1 MDNEK
6 KSRISVSSPLGQKL
20 NYLDSYLLTKD
31 LSLENLFGL
40 DKEEIER
47 KILDMPSSSW
57 GQKKRKDYL
66 RKVSQYFHFKDELL
80 LNDEHKVSELPTYEE
95 IKVPQLLFK
104 IRTLQDYL
112 IENYEITL
120 DRALSTSERKLE
132 EILSGKKSPDKS
144 FLSKVAAYF
153 SLPLHILVNDD
164 ETLPLDKIVID
175 KDLVSIQRNDIE
187 NELLKQKEKRSF
199 KRNWLIL
206 SHPSRIKLVLTTLA
220 VVLPLIGYTAYCAA
234 VLIKDRVSSV
244 NSYVA
249 EQTLSDE
256 EKTIIA
262 NQDALLESRGQSYQV
277 EVDIGINVAKITNV
291 SNSGMSFNPTI
302 QLFFDFD
309 NEEYFRMVYA
319 KENSQDYDEEH
330 SFVTDNPARY
340 RNDDFGFNEST
351 GTFYKSGDGVPD
363 YMQLDGYSIDSE
375 IAGDEKHEAVN
386 FYSNTYQEL
395 ANKIYDEY
403 GNWKNS
409 DAQWDA
415 LDANGLVEAQIYEK
429 VIANYPGK
437 TSSNNYPDNETL
449 FSVGHYS
456 GSFDADAFSYEY
468 VTPYAL
474 TDPEGNV
481 TYRYFMSM
489 SFSCSIAKVYS
500 SPRYPLDSVSFT
512 IPITSEKMTYQYLK
526 YNPVDY
532 VDLTKEQEIRSA
544 DPDYGEGYTCSID
557 ANYYSSGTGTNF
569 KISTGYKLFE
579 TSEIKSVSKKVVCR
593 PLTVSDS
600 EVDAVSDTIS
610 DSSKVFFYSEF
621 QMTLHANR
629 SGISLFLQ
637 AFINLFAV
645 VIWIVIAFY
654 DQSYHNE
661 DAIGMLGTGLFGAIS
676 SILVGLS
683 MVSEAGMFSLITM
696 INIFTLAVILIMTIH
711 SILAKRAKITGDKA
725 AIAYNGVRLR
735 VLFYALTI
743 CTIVMFVA
751 LPFISY
757 IFF

>member
-1 MDNEK
+1 MNKDV
-6 KSRISVSSPLGQKL
+6 KSRISDSTSLGKKL
-20 NYLDSYLLTKD
+20 NYLDTYLLEND
-31 LSLENLFGL
+31 LSLEKLFGL
-40 DKEEIER
+40 DVDEINK
-47 KILDMPSSSW
+47 KILETSW
-57 GQKKRKDYL
+57 GERKRKDYL
-66 RKVSQYFHFKDELL
+66 KKVAQYFHLKDELL
-80 LNDEHKVSELPTYEE
+80 LSDEHKVDELPSYEE

-104 IRTLQDYL
+104 IRALDKYLQ
-112 IENYEITL
+112 ENYEITL
-120 DRALSTSERKLE
+120 DRALSISPRKLD
-132 EILSGKKSPDKS
+132 EILSGEKNPDKS
-144 FLSKVAAYF
+144 FLSKISAYF
-153 SLPLHILVNDD
+153 SLPLHILINDN
-164 ETLPLDKIVID
+164 EEVPFDKIVID

-187 NELLKQKEKRSF
+187 NELQRQKEKHSF

-206 SHPSRIKLVLTTLA
+206 SHASRIKLVLTTLV
-220 VVLPLIGYTAYCAA
+220 VVLPLIAYTAYCAA
-234 VLIKDRVSSV
+234 VLIEDRVSSV
-244 NSYVA
+244 DSYIA
-249 EQTLSDE
+249 EQSLSDE

-262 NQDALLESRGQSYQV
+262 NQDALLASHGEKTYQV

-319 KENSQDYDEEH
+319 KQNNEDYDEQH
-330 SFVTDNPARY
+330 SFVTNNPAKY
-340 RNDDFGFNEST
+340 RKDDFGFNEST

-363 YMQLDGYSIDSE
+363 YMQLDGYSIDATVE
-375 IAGDEKHEAVN
+375 GVN
-386 FYSNTYQEL
+386 FISSTYQAFADIL
-395 ANKIYDEY
+395 YNDDGSYKTTDE
-403 GNWKNS
+403 
-409 DAQWDA
+409 QWDA
-415 LDANGLVEAQIYEK
+415 LDANGLIEAQIYEK

-468 VTPYAL
+468 ITPYAL
-474 TDPEGNV
+474 TDPDGNT

-512 IPITSEKMTYQYLK
+512 IPITSEKLTYQYLK

-532 VDLTKEQEIRSA
+532 VDLTADQVIRSA
-544 DPDYGEGYTCSID
+544 DPNYGEGYSCSID
-557 ANYYSSGTGTNF
+557 ANYYASGTGTDF

-579 TSEIKSVSKKVVCR
+579 TNEIKSVSKKVVCR
-593 PLTVSDS
+593 PLTESDS
-600 EVDAVSDTIS
+600 EVDAVADAIG
-610 DSSKVFFYSEF
+610 DSSKVFFYSEY

-645 VIWIVIAFY
+645 VIWIVIGFY

-711 SILAKRAKITGDKA
+711 SILAKRAKITNDKA